1 MKMGSSIH
9 IILAIIILP
18 LFTSCIGNKHQENL
32 KRLDEV
38 HGVCD
43 NPGRTFTKREYKICK
58 MKESGSSEGD
68 PLDIEDLS
76 TSLGD
81 LLSNTLG
88 GGQTVISGGSF
99 ANRYL
104 WQASLEVLSP
114 FPIKIADSGG
124 GYIETDWIIDYNQS
138 EDTRCQ
144 IKVIVRST
152 ELVSNGLKSTLNCQN
167 FDGNNWNANGEK
179 YPNEEKNITL
189 KILEVAQMFS
199 LETN

>member
-1 MKMGSSIH
+1 MLSVTLIRNIALIALMSLMFFGCGK
-9 IILAIIILP
+9 
-18 LFTSCIGNKHQENL
+18 KHQENL
-32 KRLDEV
+32 KKLDEV

-43 NPGRTFTKREYKICK
+43 NRGRILTKRQYEICK
-58 MKESGSSEGD
+58 MKERGSAGES
-68 PLDIEDLS
+68 LDVEDIS

-81 LLSNTLG
+81 LIRGQLGTGTVIG
-88 GGQTVISGGSF
+88 GGTSF

-114 FPIKIADSGG
+114 FPIKIADNGG
-124 GYIETDWIIDYNQS
+124 GYIETDWIVDYNQS
-138 EDTRCQ
+138 DNKRCQ
-144 IKVIVRST
+144 VKIMVRSS

-167 FDGNNWNANGEK
+167 FDGENWNSDKQK

-189 KILEVAQMFS
+189 RILEVAQIFS

>member
-1 MKMGSSIH
+1 MLSVTLIRNIAFITLMSI
-9 IILAIIILP
+9 I
-18 LFTSCIGNKHQENL
+18 FFGCGKKHQDNL

-43 NPGRTFTKREYKICK
+43 NPGRILTKRQYEICK
-58 MKESGSSEGD
+58 MKERGSAGD
-68 PLDIEDLS
+68 SLEVEDIS

-81 LLSNTLG
+81 LIRGQLG
-88 GGQTVISGGSF
+88 TGTVTGGSTSF

-114 FPIKIADSGG
+114 FPIKIADNGG
-124 GYIETDWIIDYNQS
+124 GYIETDWIVDYNQS
-138 EDTRCQ
+138 DNKRCQ
-144 IKVIVRST
+144 IKVMVRSS
-152 ELVSNGLKSTLNCQN
+152 ELVSNGLKSTLNCQDFN
-167 FDGNNWNANGEK
+167 GENWNSDKQK

-189 KILEVAQMFS
+189 RILEVAQMFS

>member
-1 MKMGSSIH
+1 MGSSIH

>member
-1 MKMGSSIH
+1 MGSSIH

-43 NPGRTFTKREYKICK
+43 NPSRTFTKREYKVCK
-58 MKESGSSEGD
+58 MRESGSSEGD
-68 PLDIEDLS
+68 PLDIEDIS

>member
-43 NPGRTFTKREYKICK
+43 NPSRTFTKREYKVCK
-58 MKESGSSEGD
+58 MRESGSSEGD
-68 PLDIEDLS
+68 PLDIEDIS